1 MVAPIQWSYAQR
13 ESISW
18 TMGLLMGL
26 AVLWGFGNWQA
37 TAAPSPLTE
46 MVTMLDMP
54 APQIVQAVQQSQ
66 PSTPRSAAT
75 ERPALPIS
83 APVSAAPHQ
92 SSSPAEAPTR
102 VAESTPAVPMAATAP
117 VTAPPTQASAEP
129 VRSSVTI
136 SYEAQLLAYLERIKR
151 YPTSREARLSQPQ
164 GVTKLWLEI
173 SRSGALI
180 SAGLLQSSGSNLLDG
195 EALRTVRTAQFPA
208 FPEQAFGGESS
219 HRFSVSLKYQIEGQ

>member
-1 MVAPIQWSYAQR
+1 MVASIQWSYAQR

-18 TMGLLMGL
+18 AMGLLMGL

-37 TAAPSPLTE
+37 TAAPSPRTE

-54 APQIVQAVQQSQ
+54 APQIVQAVQQIQS
-66 PSTPRSAAT
+66 STPRPATT

-83 APVSAAPHQ
+83 SPVSAAPHQ
-92 SSSPAEAPTR
+92 SSSPAETPTR
-102 VAESTPAVPMAATAP
+102 VAESPPAAPMAATAP
-117 VTAPPTQASAEP
+117 VTAPPIQASAEP
-129 VRSSVTI
+129 VRSSMTI

-180 SAGLLQSSGSNLLDG
+180 SAGLLQSSGSNLLDS

>member
-26 AVLWGFGNWQA
+26 AILWGFGNWQA

-46 MVTMLDMP
+46 MVAMLDMP
-54 APQIVQAVQQSQ
+54 APQIVQAVQQIQ
-66 PSTPRSAAT
+66 PSAP
-75 ERPALPIS
+75 RPATTVRQTLPIS
-83 APVSAAPHQ
+83 APVSATPQ
-92 SSSPAEAPTR
+92 QGSSPAEAPTR
-102 VAESTPAVPMAATAP
+102 AAESTSVAPLAATAT
-117 VTAPPTQASAEP
+117 VTAPPVQASTEP
-129 VRSSVTI
+129 VRSSVTVT
-136 SYEAQLLAYLERIKR
+136 YEAQLLAYLERIKR

-173 SRSGALI
+173 SRTGALI
-180 SAGLLQSSGSNLLDG
+180 STGLLQSSGSNLLDS